1 MQGNIK
7 DLIDE
12 LTKEMNDE
20 AENCNFEN
28 AAKLRDDINAI
39 KGIKEEQKITSTDNR
54 NMDIVALESDKE
66 NDKTLVQ
73 ILTIKDGKMIDRNH
87 LLFEHV
93 SNEPKKELLNEFIKQ
108 HYLESGSIPKEIMI
122 EIELEDMEELEN
134 MLSKIAGY
142 KVKITIP
149 KIGKNKR
156 LLELAKSNA
165 KISLEQYKQKYYY
178 KDDVRNSFLTEL
190 KNLLNLDCDIHRI
203 ESYDISH
210 ISGVDNVASMVCFID
225 GIKAPDEYRKFK
237 INDIKKADDI
247 ACMTEVL
254 TRRFNRYL
262 NCDEKFKNKPDL
274 IMMDGG
280 KAQVNAAL
288 KVTKDLGLD
297 INICGLVK
305 DDNHRTN
312 KMYYDGN
319 EIKIDTKSEL
329 FKFITR
335 VQDEVHRSAIGY
347 FKKLHNKNLLKSS
360 LDEIKGIGEK
370 RKIELYN
377 KFKTIENIKKATL
390 EDLLELD
397 TINEKVALSIID
409 YFKNMEDSNE

>member
-1 MQGNIK
+1 
-7 DLIDE
+7 
-12 LTKEMNDE
+12 
-20 AENCNFEN
+20 
-28 AAKLRDDINAI
+28 
-39 KGIKEEQKITSTDNR
+39 
-54 NMDIVALESDKE
+54 
-66 NDKTLVQ
+66 
-73 ILTIKDGKMIDRNH
+73 
-87 LLFEHV
+87 
-93 SNEPKKELLNEFIKQ
+93 
-108 HYLESGSIPKEIMI
+108 
-122 EIELEDMEELEN
+122 MEELEN

-247 ACMTEVL
+247 GCMKEIL
-254 TRRFNRYL
+254 ERRFNRYI
-262 NCDEKFKNKPDL
+262 NDDEKFNHLPDL

-280 KAQVNAAL
+280 INQVNACLEILSKL
-288 KVTKDLGLD
+288 KIKDVTV
-297 INICGLVK
+297 CGLVK

-312 KMYYDGN
+312 KMYYDGK